1 MCDNLSQS
9 RQAKVPGNLGRK
21 VIEGVSF
28 SSGVHLQEAPV
39 LRVSVGRC
47 VHVSTCVDTFGTD
60 DLTQEPQAPTINGIK
75 HRFH

>member
-9 RQAKVPGNLGRK
+9 RQTKVPGNLGRK

-39 LRVSVGRC
+39 LRVSVGQC
-47 VHVSTCVDTFGTD
+47 MHVSTCVDTFGTD
-60 DLTQEPQAPTINGIK
+60 DLTQEPQALAMNGIK
-75 HRFH
+75 HRFY